1 MSPDAGAPKGAAARA
16 CASATDTPKRLSSLN
31 LRNGHGAVLPVTTS
45 VPTDLCSIIGTF
57 P

>member
-1 MSPDAGAPKGAAARA
+1 MPPDAGAPKGAAARA